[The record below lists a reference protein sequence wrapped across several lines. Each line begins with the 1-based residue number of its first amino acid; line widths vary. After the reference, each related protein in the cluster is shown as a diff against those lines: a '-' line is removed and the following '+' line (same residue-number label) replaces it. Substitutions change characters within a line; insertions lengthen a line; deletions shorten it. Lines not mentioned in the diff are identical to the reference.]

1 MTRGL
6 TRWQGAT
13 KMNWILNVLFDLDG
27 RITRTTWLVFYLG
40 LSIAESLTGHFFRGM
55 FGISD
60 VAGAGISPE
69 AYFEDRAALL
79 SALIFLWPS
88 IALDVKRWHDM
99 GKSGWLTL
107 VAYAPLLAIYLFEEL
122 KDAGVIAARP
132 LPGGLFSTMGLV
144 FLIYLIVLA
153 ARKGTPAA
161 NQYGAAA

>member
-1 MTRGL
+1 MTTGR

-13 KMNWILNVLFDLDG
+13 KMNWVLNVLFDLDG
-27 RITRTTWLVFYLG
+27 RIKRTTWLAFYLG

-60 VAGAGISPE
+60 ATDAGISPE

-79 SALIFLWPS
+79 SALIFLRPS

-107 VAYAPLLAIYLFEEL
+107 IAYAPLLAIYLVEEL
-122 KDAGVIAARP
+122 KYAGAIPARP
-132 LPGGLFSTMGLV
+132 LPAGPTDTERRPR
-144 FLIYLIVLA
+144 A
-153 ARKGTPAA
+153 
-161 NQYGAAA
+161 